1 MHFIIN
7 THHQDAVQN
16 NMGWWSHLVSAP
28 ETYSNPPIGIPA
40 SLLKGNFSASALKSW
55 CSCFTMTLFR
65 CWTQE
70 TPKHLLLT
78 TTCNYPE
85 PLPFELKVLE
95 KFEIFWRKCSWIK
108 TTCQKVWTCD
118 KWTKNVFSS
127 CWMTK
132 SSTQPVMWSLVT
144 TGGSFF
150 KKRYFPPNFIS
161 EFYFCRTF
169 TCLLKLGSLR
179 YSWL

>member
-40 SLLKGNFSASALKSW
+40 SLLKGNFSASTLKSW

-85 PLPFELKVLE
+85 PPPFELKVLE

-118 KWTKNVFSS
+118 KWTKKCVFLLLDDKEQHSA
-127 CWMTK
+127 CHVK
-132 SSTQPVMWSLVT
+132 SSYHR
-144 TGGSFF
+144 G
-150 KKRYFPPNFIS
+150 
-161 EFYFCRTF
+161 E
-169 TCLLKLGSLR
+169 LLQENI
-179 YSWL
+179 YSPQF